1 MKKYI
6 LSICTL
12 AAICIGCVTVTSC
25 SDPDDLNDLVLDRI
39 LSPTNITAR
48 VSQDVNIIVSWDEMK
63 GASSYEIE
71 AYADT
76 PDYGQRTP
84 DVSNAT
90 TLTQTTLT
98 NLIGETAYYIRVRA
112 IDEDNS

>member
-48 VSQDVNIIVSWDEMK
+48 VSQDVYIIV
-63 GASSYEIE
+63 
-71 AYADT
+71 
-76 PDYGQRTP
+76 
-84 DVSNAT
+84 
-90 TLTQTTLT
+90 
-98 NLIGETAYYIRVRA
+98 
-112 IDEDNS
+112 

>member
-48 VSQDVNIIVSWDEMK
+48 ISQDVNIIVSWDEMK
-63 GASSYEIE
+63 GASSYEIVVGFSASITNGCTPELLSE
-71 AYADT
+71 AK
-76 PDYGQRTP
+76 
-84 DVSNAT
+84 
-90 TLTQTTLT
+90 L
-98 NLIGETAYYIRVRA
+98 LII
-112 IDEDNS
+112 ILILSINSYSV